1 MVAGGEHPATVLA
14 EPQDGVGVG
23 VGEAVT
29 DVDGHQ
35 PQLVVVEFVESAQD
49 RVVLATADPVARGHL
64 VAGGPQLV
72 GEQREAGD
80 VPVVGVFGDCRLQ
93 QDL

>member
-1 MVAGGEHPATVLA
+1 MVAGGEHAATVLA

-35 PQLVVVEFVESAQD
+35 PQLVVAEFVEYGS
-49 RVVLATADPVARGHL
+49 
-64 VAGGPQLV
+64 GP
-72 GEQREAGD
+72 GRRRPG
-80 VPVVGVFGDCRLQ
+80 
-93 QDL
+93 